1 MANLLRVIGDPL
13 SDRNIALVIKELDET
28 AVAASV
34 TGTSITRLKELA
46 ALSEPIADALT
57 GYRPETRRAAMRL
70 RQLAQ
75 NVRVAGTRAYQAPSS
90 VKALSAGVSEIRD
103 LVKKGLGHTEESL
116 SAGEFEVINGWG
128 YTDTETRSA
137 LRALTR
143 VSELL
148 AARGLGSAVTK
159 VELVGSGPSES
170 YDEDR
175 DMLLIN
181 PDGAIDLNG
190 VLRRIGERIWEARFG
205 NDDRETWEGN
215 RSRFCV
221 AFATAM
227 RGRKLDPETL
237 ARLQVT
243 VGRIA
248 TKWSGE

>member
-46 ALSEPIADALT
+46 ALAEPIADALT
-57 GYRPETRRAAMRL
+57 GHRPETRRAAMRL

-90 VKALSAGVSEIRD
+90 VKALSAVVSEIRD
-103 LVKKGLGHTEESL
+103 LVKKGLGHTEKAL
-116 SAGEFEVINGWG
+116 SAGGFEVINGWG
-128 YTDTETRSA
+128 YTDAEARGA

-143 VSELL
+143 AGELL
-148 AARGLGSAVTK
+148 VARGLGSAVMK
-159 VELVGSGPSES
+159 VELVGSGPAED

-175 DMLLIN
+175 DMLLLN
-181 PDGAIDLNG
+181 PNGVIDVNG
-190 VLRRIGERIWEARFG
+190 VLRRIGARIWEAQFG
-205 NDDRETWEGN
+205 NEDRETWGGN
-215 RSRFCV
+215 RGRFCM
-221 AFATAM
+221 AFAAAM
-227 RGRKLDPETL
+227 RRRKLDQETL
-237 ARLQVT
+237 ARLQVS